1 MTEAELVEHLG
12 RTYPEAKESI
22 KSLVRS
28 LIAQGS
34 TPEQVETRIRNEIE
48 QKDLRIK
55 RKQQWGTR

>member
-34 TPEQVETRIRNEIE
+34 TTEQVEVRIRNEIE
-48 QKDLRIK
+48 QKDLRMK
-55 RKQQWGTR
+55 RKQQWRAR

>member
-22 KSLVRS
+22 RTLVQS

-34 TPEQVETRIRNEIE
+34 TPSQVEARIRNEIE
-48 QKDLRIK
+48 QKDLRMK
-55 RKQQWGTR
+55 RKQQWRTR